1 MSMNST
7 VKKVQFSDEIDVCYF
22 ESGLPYTQ
30 LLAMRDKTAR
40 KFGYI
45 SEEDADNMQI
55 RKNFKIVDIL
65 SCNMVEDVY
74 HELLTGWDKPAKPE
88 PGYGTDCDED
98 DLACASDSSD
108 DEIDN

>member
-22 ESGLPYTQ
+22 KSGLPYTQ
-30 LLAMRDKTAR
+30 LLAMRDKTAS

-45 SEEDADNMQI
+45 SEEDAHNMQD
-55 RKNFKIVDIL
+55 RKIL
-65 SCNMVEDVY
+65 KNMTMQSSNLFEEVY
-74 HELLTGWDKPAKPE
+74 HELLKSCDVLQL
-88 PGYGTDCDED
+88 PGYGTDCEDE